1 MHLLTACDSAPSGV
15 ADRQVL
21 ERLWV
26 HFLSSL
32 ESFLS
37 DLRKTRYL
45 IGRFPLSQQ
54 SDRRSLVNS
63 GQLTTHFLW
72 RPAHFYL
79 TSCLSVHPGCVDG
92 LVGVAARVAWAQ
104 TPWISLGEEQ
114 SPDLTNHI
122 AGLES
127 MLLKLQLRVRQ
138 DPSVCPSFRV

>member
-1 MHLLTACDSAPSGV
+1 MHLLTACHSAPSGV

-54 SDRRSLVNS
+54 SDRRALVNS
-63 GQLTTHFLW
+63 GRLTTHFLW
-72 RPAHFYL
+72 RPAHFCL
-79 TSCLSVHPGCVDG
+79 TSCLCV
-92 LVGVAARVAWAQ
+92 
-104 TPWISLGEEQ
+104 
-114 SPDLTNHI
+114 
-122 AGLES
+122 
-127 MLLKLQLRVRQ
+127 
-138 DPSVCPSFRV
+138 